1 MRTLKYAILGLLMQT
16 PVTGYDISKAFGPG
30 LGSFWSAKHSQ
41 IYPELKRLTEEGLI
55 QFSTV
60 IQGEKLKKKLYQIT
74 SAGKEDFLQWLAM
87 DPPLEP
93 TPKDV
98 FKLRSY
104 YSQWLPEKD
113 YLRLLKHQME
123 KRKEKLGFL
132 EDIMKRNYADVN
144 PATLTGGSRGDYLV
158 LLGAIMREQTYV
170 EWLQTSYNLVLLWGN
185 QEVPA
190 DTLN

>member
-16 PVTGYDISKAFGPG
+16 SVTGYDISKAFGSG

-60 IQGEKLKKKLYQIT
+60 IQGEKLEKKLYQIT
-74 SAGKEDFLQWLAM
+74 DAGKKDFLQWLAM
-87 DPPLEP
+87 DPPLDP

-113 YLRLLKHQME
+113 YLQLLERQME
-123 KRKEKLGFL
+123 KRKEKLSFL
-132 EDIMKRNYADVN
+132 EGIMNRSYAGIN
-144 PATLTGGSRGDYLV
+144 PATLTGGARGDYIV

-170 EWLQTSYNLVLLWGN
+170 EWLETSYDIVSLWDEQG
-185 QEVPA
+185 A
-190 DTLN
+190 DVSD